1 MVKVAIEKSES
12 AETKSP
18 PVRRKSWWKLKLVA
32 VFLIAIVA
40 APSIVSLSGL
50 TPAVL
55 RKVHPKLAEAV
66 TFRSVT
72 MHWWAPVEVMQLKVL
87 DLSEPAANAIP
98 SAVPLLLCEVERIS
112 TVEPLWRILLNGGRG
127 TGIVVK
133 SPRLNLIT
141 DERGTNV
148 ERTLTAI
155 SGEST
160 ESPGDRFP
168 FRVTLAGG
176 SIQLRSSSMPTAA
189 DATPASVAVIASN
202 EQKELAVRPTTPPA
216 DVVVSGINGT
226 FSSMD
231 TQRWLPELTLTASIS
246 KGMMAHET
254 KTSALPART
263 FTRPTRLAAGLDDVV
278 GDFPEMPLEDLAGT
292 DENGDASAARIQIRL
307 QPRADDKGRQTIQI
321 GARDVDLRLV
331 QPFLSMLGLEASC
344 EGTLSGGIDAR
355 LSGATFSE
363 GLVARLLLKGDGIR
377 VRQQTWSAEEWLN
390 LGTVDA
396 TGGMAIAD
404 DGMLIQDLS
413 IHTEVAELTGSGELR
428 HGRSGGT
435 DAGSQNGQKVEL
447 KGSIDLARLATSLR
461 KTLAIHD
468 DVTIQRGRL
477 TFGIRGSAEA
487 AENAAA
493 LKNLFV
499 NDKLAVAAADANA
512 ALTYRTYATYGTNN
526 AGPLNVRLTA
536 FRSTASSDQGSW
548 QFVAQTDGLE
558 ATRTGKPLT
567 VDSSMRVDAVGSF
580 VSGVPGFLRAR
591 LTADFGTIDCAP
603 DGKAWR
609 ISGVVQPASLW
620 QQLQQ
625 FADVPEPGLRGDVS
639 FQSRIA
645 MQGDTIQLTETQV
658 ISSDVKLSSVAL
670 DVTPSNPLTSM
681 LDGTVHVEGSGAA
694 IRILLAPWHDAS
706 WLAERSHVVGD
717 LSASPQREIQV
728 TARVSPENIAA
739 LQRSSVLS
747 VSQTNGQ
754 SIPTSG
760 FSGTVSSVF
769 AIDEADVALTMT
781 AADGGRTFEISN
793 GSIRIPGVT
802 ALLTGSVTVPDG
814 ETVLDLTADATY
826 DLDLLSRR
834 LFAPDSGLSIS
845 GQGRDTFRLTGSPS
859 AISGVAQRSASI
871 PSGTDVPPS
880 LQGSGRII
888 WTSVGFSG
896 LQFGK
901 AAVQAT
907 LENSLL
913 RSEPIECTLNGGELN
928 VMPQYDLASSRLQLG
943 SGSRMQNLQLTP
955 ELCRTWL
962 GYVAPMMA
970 DSTDVTGQISARVER
985 FIWDVS
991 VPGNS
996 DVSAQLTIHQA
1007 QASPGSSLVPML
1019 QVIDLLR
1026 RREGD
1031 GNGFAERSLTLPEQ
1045 TIPVQ
1050 VRQGF
1055 VVHEGLMMDLAGYR
1069 LKTSGAVGMNKQLQ
1083 MTLDVPLEKNA
1094 ASGAGRSIKIPL
1106 RGTISSPQPDTGAL
1120 LQSLG
1125 TQKIQ
1130 EKVGEQLDKSLNKL
1144 FDKF

>member
-1 MVKVAIEKSES
+1 MVKVAIENSET
-12 AETKSP
+12 AETKSA
-18 PVRRKSWWKLKLVA
+18 PVRRKSWRKLKLVA
-32 VFLIAIVA
+32 VVLIVIVA

-55 RKVHPKLAEAV
+55 RKVHPKLADAV
-66 TFRSVT
+66 SFRRVT
-72 MHWWAPVEVMQLKVL
+72 MHWWAPVEVMQLKVR
-87 DLSEPAANAIP
+87 DLSEPAANTLP
-98 SAVPLLLCEVERIS
+98 SAEPLLCEIERIS

-127 TGIVVK
+127 TGLVLK
-133 SPRLNLIT
+133 SPQLNLTT
-141 DERGTNV
+141 DERGTNLD
-148 ERTLTAI
+148 RTLAAI
-155 SGEST
+155 SGESIA
-160 ESPGDRFP
+160 SSADRFP
-168 FRVTLAGG
+168 FRVTVEGG
-176 SIQLRSSSMPTAA
+176 SIQLRSSSMPTVA
-189 DATPASVAVIASN
+189 DATPASVTLIENNA
-202 EQKELAVRPTTPPA
+202 QKDRAMRPATPPA
-216 DVVVSGINGT
+216 AVIVSSIDGT

-231 TQRWLPELTLTASIS
+231 TQRWLPQLTLTASIA
-246 KGMMAHET
+246 KGRMDSET
-254 KTSALPART
+254 KTSAVSART

-278 GDFPEMPLEDLAGT
+278 GDFPEIPLEDLAGT
-292 DENGDASAARIQIRL
+292 DESGDVSSARIQIRL

-331 QPFLSMLGLEASC
+331 QPFLSMLGLETSC
-344 EGTLSGGIDAR
+344 EGTISGGIDAR
-355 LSGATFSE
+355 LAGATFSE

-390 LGTVDA
+390 LGAVEA

-404 DGMLIQDLS
+404 DGMLFQDLR
-413 IHTEVAELTGSGELR
+413 IHTEVADLTGSGELR
-428 HGRSGGT
+428 HGRPGGT
-435 DAGSQNGQKVEL
+435 VAGSQNGQMVEL

-461 KTLAIHD
+461 KTLAIHE

-477 TFGIRGSAEA
+477 TFGVRGSAESVA
-487 AENAAA
+487 VQ
-493 LKNLFV
+493 KNLLV
-499 NDKLAVAAADANA
+499 KEALAVAAADANA
-512 ALTYRTYATYGTNN
+512 ALTNRTDETSS
-526 AGPLNVRLTA
+526 AGQTGVRLTA
-536 FRSTASSDQGSW
+536 FRSTASSEHGSW
-548 QFVAQTDGLE
+548 QFVAQMDGLE
-558 ATRTGKPLT
+558 AIRAGKPLK
-567 VDSSMRVDAVGSF
+567 VDSSMRVDATGSF
-580 VSGVPGFLRAR
+580 VSGLPELLRAR

-603 DGKAWR
+603 DEKAWR
-609 ISGVVQPASLW
+609 ISGLVQPASLW

-645 MQGDTIQLTETQV
+645 LQGDTIQLTETQM
-658 ISSDVKLSSVAL
+658 ISSDLKLTSVAL

-681 LDGTVHVEGSGAA
+681 LDGTVNVEGSGGA
-694 IRILLAPWHDAS
+694 IRTLLAPWHDAS

-717 LSASPQREIQV
+717 LSASPQREIQLTAHV
-728 TARVSPENIAA
+728 TPENIAA
-739 LQRSSVLS
+739 LQRSGVLS
-747 VSQTNGQ
+747 VSQTNGRT
-754 SIPTSG
+754 IPTSG
-760 FSGTVSSVF
+760 FSGAVSSVF

-781 AADGGRTFEISN
+781 AAHGGRTFEISN
-793 GSIRIPGVT
+793 GTIRIPGVT
-802 ALLTGSVTVPDG
+802 ARLTGSVSVPDG

-834 LFAPDSGLSIS
+834 LFAPDSGLRIS

-871 PSGTDVPPS
+871 SSAADGPPS
-880 LQGSGRII
+880 LQGSGRIN
-888 WTSVGFSG
+888 WTSAGFSG
-896 LQFGK
+896 LQLGK

-907 LENSLL
+907 LENSVL

-962 GYVAPMMA
+962 GYVAPMLA

-991 VPGNS
+991 VPENS

-1007 QASPGSSLVPML
+1007 QASPGSALVPML
-1019 QVIDLLR
+1019 QVVDLLR
-1026 RREGD
+1026 RRESG
-1031 GNGFAERSLTLPEQ
+1031 GNGLAERSLTLPEQ

-1083 MTLDVPLEKNA
+1083 ITLDVPLEKNS
-1094 ASGAGRSIKIPL
+1094 ASGAGRSIRIPL

-1144 FDKF
+1144 LDKF

>member
-1 MVKVAIEKSES
+1 MVKVAVEKFES

-32 VFLIAIVA
+32 VLLIAIVA
-40 APSIVSLSGL
+40 APSIVSLSGQ

-55 RKVHPKLAEAV
+55 RTLHPKLAEAV

-72 MHWWAPVEVMQLKVL
+72 MHWWAPVEVMQLKVR
-87 DLSEPAANAIP
+87 DLSEPAANALP
-98 SAVPLLLCEVERIS
+98 SAEPLLCEIERIS

-127 TGIVVK
+127 TGIVLK
-133 SPRLNLIT
+133 SPRLSLIT
-141 DERGTNV
+141 DERGTNI

-168 FRVTLAGG
+168 FRVTLVGG

-254 KTSALPART
+254 KTSALQART
-263 FTRPTRLAAGLDDVV
+263 FTRPNRLAAGLDDVV

-344 EGTLSGGIDAR
+344 EGTISGGIDAR

-377 VRQQTWSAEEWLN
+377 VRQQKWLAEEWLN

-396 TGGMAIAD
+396 TGGLAIAD

-435 DAGSQNGQKVEL
+435 DAGSEKGQKVEL

-487 AENAAA
+487 AENVAA

-499 NDKLAVAAADANA
+499 NDKLAVAVA
-512 ALTYRTYATYGTNN
+512 
-526 AGPLNVRLTA
+526 
-536 FRSTASSDQGSW
+536 DQGSW

-558 ATRTGKPLT
+558 ASRTGKPLT

-603 DGKAWR
+603 DGNAWR

-670 DVTPSNPLTSM
+670 DVTSSNPLTSM

-928 VMPQYDLASSRLQLG
+928 VMPQFDLASSRLQLG

-1050 VRQGF
+1050 IRQGF

-1106 RGTISSPQPDTGAL
+1106 RGTISSPQPDTGTL

-1130 EKVGEQLDKSLNKL
+1130 EKVGEQLDKSLNKQL
-1144 FDKF
+1144 KGLLDKL